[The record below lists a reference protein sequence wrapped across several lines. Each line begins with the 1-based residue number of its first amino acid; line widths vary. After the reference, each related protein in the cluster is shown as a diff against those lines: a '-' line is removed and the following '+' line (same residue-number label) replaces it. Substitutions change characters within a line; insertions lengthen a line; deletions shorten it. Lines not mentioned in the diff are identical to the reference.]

1 MQIWV
6 FPWVTEWLTE
16 SQSQFRSIWSI
27 MPVMSPHMYTYLVL
41 TDPYSLYCYFDTWDV
56 IIRIIFVPLHFWKL
70 ALKMIFA
77 WFRQPFRRDDDN
89 IHFSNLVKCCQVLS
103 NWLELTQITSKQ
115 IISDQN
121 YSNRLES
128 FQINLNRLK
137 STQIDLDPHELR
149 TCPK

>member
-1 MQIWV
+1 MG
-6 FPWVTEWLTE
+6 FPLSHWMIDWVTE
-16 SQSQFRSIWSI
+16 
-27 MPVMSPHMYTYLVL
+27 PVQVDMIHNASYVTSYVYLL

-56 IIRIIFVPLHFWKL
+56 IIRIKFVIWKL

-137 STQIDLDPHELR
+137 STQIDSDPHELR